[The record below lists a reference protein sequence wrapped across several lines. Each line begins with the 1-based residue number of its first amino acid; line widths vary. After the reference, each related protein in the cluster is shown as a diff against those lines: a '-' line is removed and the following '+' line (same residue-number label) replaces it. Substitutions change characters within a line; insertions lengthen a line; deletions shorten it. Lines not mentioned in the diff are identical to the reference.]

1 MDWCLSVY
9 EEWRTSGYTGMRRTL
24 IMFLAVLIFCAVLV
38 RAGVYAEPAVS
49 PAEKKTE
56 TVVKTEAVV
65 NADAPVTDRTVPE
78 PADLI
83 DKPDIIPDMM
93 PAEAEVT
100 EPQKMSAVT
109 ETPIAPAVPAEPDVP
124 AVPETPIVP
133 DTPAEPDVPA
143 VPETPIVPD
152 TPAEPDVPAV
162 PDIPAAPAVPD
173 ETDEPEDTT
182 APAGTIGGFLVD
194 ENGIIYGV
202 SDPELAISGGVMKFP
217 AEGCVG
223 IRAGAFSAGFSSV
236 LEVYIPANI
245 TQIEA
250 GAFTGLTNAEW
261 YTAEPGSGFSDN
273 MGVLLSDNG
282 TRILAFPAGRTG
294 WYRVPAGITGFAE
307 NAFADA
313 KITEIDMTECMA
325 EVPADLP
332 GHIEVVRVGLEEA
345 Y

>member
-1 MDWCLSVY
+1 
-9 EEWRTSGYTGMRRTL
+9 
-24 IMFLAVLIFCAVLV
+24 
-38 RAGVYAEPAVS
+38 
-49 PAEKKTE
+49 
-56 TVVKTEAVV
+56 
-65 NADAPVTDRTVPE
+65 
-78 PADLI
+78 
-83 DKPDIIPDMM
+83 
-93 PAEAEVT
+93 
-100 EPQKMSAVT
+100 
-109 ETPIAPAVPAEPDVP
+109 
-124 AVPETPIVP
+124 
-133 DTPAEPDVPA
+133 
-143 VPETPIVPD
+143 
-152 TPAEPDVPAV
+152 
-162 PDIPAAPAVPD
+162 
-173 ETDEPEDTT
+173 
-182 APAGTIGGFLVD
+182 
-194 ENGIIYGV
+194 
-202 SDPELAISGGVMKFP
+202 MKFP
-217 AEGCVG
+217 ADGCVG
-223 IRAGAFSAGFSSV
+223 IRAGAFYAGFSSV

>member
-1 MDWCLSVY
+1 
-9 EEWRTSGYTGMRRTL
+9 MRRTL

-65 NADAPVTDRTVPE
+65 NADAPETDRTVPE
-78 PADLI
+78 PADVI
-83 DKPDIIPDMM
+83 DKPDIIPEMM

-109 ETPIAPAVPAEPDVP
+109 ETPIAPAV
-124 AVPETPIVP
+124 
-133 DTPAEPDVPA
+133 PAEPDVPA

-261 YTAEPGSGFSDN
+261 YTAESGSGFSDN